1 MTGFPVPIEIL
12 NFQDHRH
19 DQSTDVLHFD
29 DIKVVFQFQQ
39 VAVLGI
45 QLFEGLLA
53 FLPIFLK
60 DIQRVIVIVKI
71 NQFGVA
77 IHQSL
82 EVLIAQLADGS
93 RFLVALLFATLVVDD
108 GIQRVELIFCELS
121 NGQID
126 MIRRIK
132 PTAPKPV
139 QIDPGGIF
147 KGSEK
152 VRRLR
157 AFELPSLGIGTKGKV
172 KKFTTK
178 NGLPEDVQGGSRFSV
193 GVVAKL

>member
-1 MTGFPVPIEIL
+1 MTSPPMFSTS
-12 NFQDHRH
+12 RH
-19 DQSTDVLHFD
+19 
-29 DIKVVFQFQQ
+29 KVVFQFQQ
-39 VAVLGI
+39 IAVLGI
-45 QLFEGLLA
+45 QLFESLLA

-82 EVLIAQLADGS
+82 KVVVSSSLMVRGS
-93 RFLVALLFATLVVDD
+93 LSRLLATLVVDD
-108 GIQRVELIFCELS
+108 IQRVELVFCELS

-139 QIDPGGIF
+139 QIDPEASSWFG
-147 KGSEK
+147 KGPPVEG
-152 VRRLR
+152 
-157 AFELPSLGIGTKGKV
+157 FELPSLGIVIRQSQKV
-172 KKFTTK
+172 HDQEWS
-178 NGLPEDVQGGSRFSV
+178 PEDVRM
-193 GVVAKL
+193 VAGFP